1 MKLNLARRFKIIIL
15 AGLGLLL
22 VPVVPILIYRFVA
35 PPLTPLMLIRQR
47 QGYQITYQWVRLR
60 DIAVP
65 VRRAAVYS
73 EDNWFCSEASGIDFD
88 SLNHELSKWSDG
100 ESPAGAS
107 TITMQLARNLFLWP
121 GRSFIRKLLELW
133 ITPQI
138 ALLMP
143 KRRVIELYL
152 NVVEFGPGIFGVQ
165 AAAQHYFR
173 KNPSQLDVIEA
184 TRLLQVL
191 PDPLHRDP
199 NKLAQRELDRADN
212 SVMEVYFGDSKF
224 DCTNPP

>member
-1 MKLNLARRFKIIIL
+1 MKLNLARRFKVVIL
-15 AGLGLLL
+15 AGLGLFL
-22 VPVVPILIYRFVA
+22 VPVVPILIYRFVN
-35 PPLTPLMLIRQR
+35 PPVTPLMLIRQR
-47 QGYQITYQWVRLR
+47 QGYQITHQWVRLR

-88 SLNHELSKWSDG
+88 SLNHEISKWSDG
-100 ESPAGAS
+100 ENATGAS

-121 GRSFIRKLLELW
+121 GHSFIRKLLEIW

-143 KRRVIELYL
+143 KRRVLELYL

-173 KNPSQLDVIEA
+173 KNPSQLNVIEA

-199 NKLAQRELDRADN
+199 NKLAQHEIDRADN